1 MAEPALTDPG
11 LAPALVAAVIY
22 VALLVYTL
30 TGGADFGG
38 GVWDLFAAGPRRDRQ
53 LALVARAI
61 GPIWEAN
68 HVWLIVVVVL
78 LFVCF
83 PPAFAAIMTALHI
96 PLTLMLIGVVLR
108 GSAFVFRAYD
118 PVSRGAAGGDTAWG
132 RVFAVSSLLTPVT
145 LGLSLGAVVG
155 GGLRLDPATGLV
167 QTDFVSAWLAPFPL
181 LVGLATLSIS
191 ALLAAVYLV
200 HEAGPD
206 AELRAD
212 FRRRAL
218 LAGVATG
225 ASALGALAAA
235 RTGAPALWDGL
246 MQRPWSP
253 LFQAGTAL
261 IAVGA
266 LVAILTRRDQA
277 ARLLVGAQVVAVVG
291 GLGAA
296 TWPWILPGQLRFVDA
311 ASPPEVL
318 WPVLGVLLGGA
329 VPTVPAF
336 LWLYAV
342 FKGPPAAADAAP

>member
-53 LALVARAI
+53 RALVARAI

-132 RVFAVSSLLTPVT
+132 RVFAVSSLL
-145 LGLSLGAVVG
+145 
-155 GGLRLDPATGLV
+155 R
-167 QTDFVSAWLAPFPL
+167 
-181 LVGLATLSIS
+181 
-191 ALLAAVYLV
+191 
-200 HEAGPD
+200 
-206 AELRAD
+206 
-212 FRRRAL
+212 
-218 LAGVATG
+218 
-225 ASALGALAAA
+225 ASALCSARAPRSAAPAHSPPLCAASATPVASSSGAAA
-235 RTGAPALWDGL
+235 QWRQSLRSDSPANRLALGRRSAGWWRATPRVTRCHLSSRDRRADG
-246 MQRPWSP
+246 P
-253 LFQAGTAL
+253 L
-261 IAVGA
+261 
-266 LVAILTRRDQA
+266 
-277 ARLLVGAQVVAVVG
+277 
-291 GLGAA
+291 
-296 TWPWILPGQLRFVDA
+296 
-311 ASPPEVL
+311 
-318 WPVLGVLLGGA
+318 
-329 VPTVPAF
+329 
-336 LWLYAV
+336 
-342 FKGPPAAADAAP
+342 